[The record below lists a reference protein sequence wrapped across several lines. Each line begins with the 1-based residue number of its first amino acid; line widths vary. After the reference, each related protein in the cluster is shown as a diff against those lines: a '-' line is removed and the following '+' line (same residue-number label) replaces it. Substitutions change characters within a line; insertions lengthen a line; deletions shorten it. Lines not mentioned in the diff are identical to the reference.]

1 MKMSD
6 SDAATRVDRAYVRG
20 VTAPRLLQY
29 ARDMRRTPTQAEHI
43 LWQRLRGRRLG
54 GYKFRRQVG
63 LGPYIVDFLCVE
75 CSLIVEIDGGQHASS
90 IAYDAERTRWL
101 DSRGYRV
108 VRYWSNEVIAAT
120 DAVLES
126 LLVSLTRKG

>member
-1 MKMSD
+1 
-6 SDAATRVDRAYVRG
+6 
-20 VTAPRLLQY
+20 
-29 ARDMRRTPTQAEHI
+29 MRRTPTQAEHI